1 MYGMN
6 GCTTTEQRLAKIIDT
21 AVETAKEPPSFV
33 IETIRG
39 EGPPL
44 NDWQALD
51 LRLEAE
57 TYMIQACS
65 STNVKVRGQ
74 YLKKAR
80 ECVIN
85 LRWACPSSRD
95 IDVLDSRLAF
105 LESQYIAS
113 N

>member
-1 MYGMN
+1 M
-6 GCTTTEQRLAKIIDT
+6 GCESTERRLTKIVDT
-21 AVETAKEPPSFV
+21 AVETAKAPPSFV
-33 IETIRG
+33 FDTIRG

-44 NDWQALD
+44 NDRQALD

-57 TYMIQACS
+57 TYMIQACTS
-65 STNVKVRGQ
+65 SNVKDRGQ
-74 YLKKAR
+74 YLQKAR

-85 LRWACPSSRD
+85 LRWARPGSRE
-95 IDVLDSRLAF
+95 IDVLDSRLAL